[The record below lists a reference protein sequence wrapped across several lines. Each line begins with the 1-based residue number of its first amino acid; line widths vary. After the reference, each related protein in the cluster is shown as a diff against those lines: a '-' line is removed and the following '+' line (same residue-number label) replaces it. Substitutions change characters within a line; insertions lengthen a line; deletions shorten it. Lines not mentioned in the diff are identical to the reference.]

1 MLRLDIESG
10 EKDYEVAIDGV
21 DCLDFFIDEI
31 KKEYRK
37 VVFVVD
43 ERVKTL
49 YPCVVNYEKYEVL
62 ELEATE
68 KQKTFSNIDNVVDF
82 YQRVNLQNKD
92 VLVALGGGII
102 QDIVAFT
109 SKVYHRGVDYYLIPT
124 TLLSMSDSSIG
135 AKCGINYNDK
145 KNQLGVFNAP
155 KGVFQNVNFIK
166 TLKYDDVISG
176 VGEIVKLLI
185 TGSREDFEYLKENI
199 LDCIDERKPFTT
211 MIYKSLLAKKAV
223 IEEDEYE
230 SDLRRILN
238 YGHTFGHA
246 VESLSD
252 YKIAHGIAVL
262 WGIDFVNYI
271 ALRRGFIEE
280 GVYEEI
286 NNAIL
291 SIYDIGGIEIKDFDL
306 FLEYVKNDKKV
317 EGEEVNIVFP
327 KQIGQLM
334 IRKVKFDDQLL
345 DDMKSYYL

>member
-1 MLRLDIESG
+1 M
-10 EKDYEVAIDGV
+10 
-21 DCLDFFIDEI
+21 
-31 KKEYRK
+31 
-37 VVFVVD
+37 
-43 ERVKTL
+43 
-49 YPCVVNYEKYEVL
+49 
-62 ELEATE
+62 
-68 KQKTFSNIDNVVDF
+68 
-82 YQRVNLQNKD
+82 
-92 VLVALGGGII
+92 
-102 QDIVAFT
+102 
-109 SKVYHRGVDYYLIPT
+109 
-124 TLLSMSDSSIG
+124 
-135 AKCGINYNDK
+135 
-145 KNQLGVFNAP
+145 
-155 KGVFQNVNFIK
+155 
-166 TLKYDDVISG
+166 ISG